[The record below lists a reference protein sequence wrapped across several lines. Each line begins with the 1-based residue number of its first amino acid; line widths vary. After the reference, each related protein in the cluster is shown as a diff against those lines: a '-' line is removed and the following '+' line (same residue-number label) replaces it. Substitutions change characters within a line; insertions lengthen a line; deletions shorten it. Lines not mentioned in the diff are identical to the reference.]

1 MRRTVIKGIWEEKH
15 LFPYLLADIMSG
27 DIPGIDISQRLYELN
42 RVLKICEEEEYYEFC
57 ILIKDAINSLD
68 HENTI

>member
-15 LFPYLLADIMSG
+15 LFPYLLADILSG
-27 DIPGIDISQRLYELN
+27 DIPGIGIDQRQHELN

-57 ILIKDAINSLD
+57 ILTRDAIKSLD
-68 HENTI
+68 HEDTI